1 MPCLC
6 WLIRWHTSPNSCDD
20 KNRTPGTAVLV
31 AEHDML
37 GSGVHCSMS
46 CISLPGEVHDT
57 LGGRQ
62 GLMSTTQG
70 CASLHCCSESVHTHN
85 ACAGWQTGQLARWPI
100 SRPLTGQS
108 AGQPA
113 DQPAVCVCV
122 PIRYSGAARRNLG
135 WRSSAPGAPLKYDAP
150 HLAAKVMT
158 RCNGYTAH
166 CPACHAPPLAPLCQG
181 FGY

>member
-70 CASLHCCSESVHTHN
+70 CASLHCCSESVHTHY
-85 ACAGWQTGQLARWPI
+85 ACAGWQTGLLVRWPVG
-100 SRPLTGQS
+100 RPASQS
-108 AGQPA
+108 AGWAANWPVTGRLFGWLA
-113 DQPAVCVCV
+113 GWLTG
-122 PIRYSGAARRNLG
+122 GA
-135 WRSSAPGAPLKYDAP
+135 
-150 HLAAKVMT
+150 
-158 RCNGYTAH
+158 
-166 CPACHAPPLAPLCQG
+166 
-181 FGY
+181 

>member
-70 CASLHCCSESVHTHN
+70 CASLHCCSESVHTHY
-85 ACAGWQTGQLARWPI
+85 ACAGWQTGLLVRWPVGRDHI
-100 SRPLTGQS
+100 LAGCGGLLPRRRPDGNS
-108 AGQPA
+108 FYN
-113 DQPAVCVCV
+113 
-122 PIRYSGAARRNLG
+122 I
-135 WRSSAPGAPLKYDAP
+135 
-150 HLAAKVMT
+150 
-158 RCNGYTAH
+158 GYA
-166 CPACHAPPLAPLCQG
+166 
-181 FGY
+181 